1 MTRLED
7 HTGVVEAAC
16 NALDGVEEYGICEGD
31 ASGLLVL
38 HGLAIYAHD
47 TVRSSALLLREGRTL
62 SASALARVVIEHAV
76 LAQWLKAGHR
86 KSSRLRTGWP
96 GEGIATASRTSMRW
110 QQ

>member
-7 HTGVVEAAC
+7 HIGVVEAAC

-38 HGLAIYAHD
+38 HGLAMYAHD
-47 TVRSSALLLREGRTL
+47 TARSSALLLREGRTL

-96 GEGIATASRTSMRW
+96 GGGIATASRTSVRW